1 MKKTTKLLC
10 ILLAF
15 VMMSSYLAV
24 GASAYQAYNEP
35 VGYNSIG
42 KPQYTYEQTCSMM
55 LDFIDAKLYDANIN
69 ETIDAKVTKLKLN
82 LTSIDNTFQ
91 SLTDILNNGWLAVGN
106 FFSVF
111 GDIKDLDGD
120 AIESKRRS
128 NTTDEAVFYALL
140 EFLKDN
146 KSPVSKIVNDSF
158 NWGLIDNFVSEDDA
172 PFIFRTAT
180 WLKSLLIK
188 VLHNALIATTEADKF
203 EINIKQDSLDGNKFG
218 YSISGT
224 SLDSLLTIG
233 LEHVLVGDFNVS
245 TQSYSGKLPSM
256 AGKVDLTNRTTYDV
270 IQDVIDSVMND
281 ILLPLLC
288 EKLPDVL
295 NINTSGDWPNGN
307 PETPGLLPTI
317 VGIVNDYLHL
327 GYAYNDQEYPII
339 ELRKLLTWFLV
350 GETTVVNGVN
360 VKTPAAIYNII
371 TLKGYTDKDGVY
383 HKGFHIDDDLYE
395 SVRSLLRSLGPGL
408 LQQFLPEYFPE
419 DMVFPDM
426 TNYTTDQF
434 VAYLFSLLAP
444 IYLPKVRILPG
455 CDTVQ
460 ECLTYFLISELVDIL
475 PEHDYYGMIAD
486 GTLDPEHGA
495 WVEIG
500 TDYVIYWLNSVLPC
514 NLSQDL
520 NFDQMVSALIDW
532 ALDNYGFA
540 FNLRQD
546 FSTMDAWEKI
556 DATLFQIVDP
566 KILPI
571 DLGDKPTG
579 GKKTYSETLI
589 KDIIIGG
596 VQTLDLQKLL
606 CFFGKTNDT
615 SADLYLPVI
624 PFVLGLLQRVFKSL
638 MNGKD
643 IMPSVTTL
651 DQLVYTNSGANLATL
666 ISNLFAAL
674 YDERELNFPTI
685 LPLVGQIIGLR
696 SNASYLVEPPLDY
709 PNKSVTDLRTLMNS
723 YYPTNEG
730 IKYSSDDYATMGE
743 EDYSVLYKYKD
754 FEDEF
759 ENCQD
764 ILAKYEKNALS
775 VTPQELKTAYYRL
788 EYYYNQLPARTAL
801 CKTQL
806 MRELEYAANNVPAEN
821 LVEGSDTGAKIYS
834 DRSWR
839 LYQEAKTFAQT
850 VYDTASGIKQ
860 SKISL
865 ARQQLFAAI
874 ANLAPY
880 VRLARYVVLDN
891 VIARAQAISP
901 DDYKLY
907 TTSTIVEFK
916 AALAAALALDRDYD
930 VNSQSIVDAAATRLN
945 NALNGLTVWKLNYEL
960 NADIVIDDIV
970 AKDSNTVLK
979 FREASGAAVTDV
991 SATVNNG
998 ATIGAP
1004 YMEGDYYCWVI
1015 TPTDTPLYT
1024 VITAN
1029 ITFTQPSTGKTYT
1042 ANAYTFCAQGSYSA
1056 NINVN
1061 TCHTNY
1067 LRNAYVVS
1075 LTGIGE
1081 ATATTTAYTADHTN
1095 GGDAAQ
1101 MASAPMGIVYVDVS
1115 QYQNLDQIPGLMFT
1129 ITKYASSYG
1138 SDYIPSG
1145 TMTEVTINSISSS
1158 NDAIALSSNSGSFTL
1173 NQTDS
1178 KVITFAGAVPAAGGI
1193 MDTTITAKVTAKASN
1208 GGNDVSYPKFILR
1221 VSAYDKSA
1229 LRTSVNKAITACRQE
1244 WFYSG
1249 GWEIYQKD
1257 LENAVAVLNN
1267 PISTQAKIDE
1277 ANENLNEAISW
1288 LEYKSADFARL
1299 HQLYCVA
1306 VSLNPF
1312 DYQDF
1317 SAVTRILN
1325 TITYSQGMLQQ
1336 SLVDETCDNLRAAID
1351 NLKPAQSQIRIRCL
1365 DVSGNVIPNDG
1376 DITVNGDEVTGSLLS
1391 TDVIVGNVGEKVLIE
1406 VPEIIG
1412 YTSTDTKQ
1420 LVTITHE
1427 GVSVDFTYTP
1437 DTYRVVFNANGGT
1450 VNPTTM
1456 YVTYGATYTGLPTP
1470 TREGYIFTGWYN
1482 KLSGGMV
1489 VDETTK
1495 VNTSYYRTLYA
1506 HWDEDPNYQTE
1517 SIDTGAA
1524 GEAVAGL
1531 IKNNTIS
1538 NFINTLISLLNKAV
1552 NFVLLKVL
1560 GISK

>member
-10 ILLAF
+10 ILMAF
-15 VMMSSYLAV
+15 VLMSSYLAV
-24 GASAYQAYNEP
+24 GASAYQAYTEP

-55 LDFIDAKLYDANIN
+55 LDFIDAKLADANIN
-69 ETIDAKVTKLKLN
+69 ETVDAKVTKLKVN

-91 SLTDILNNGWLAVGN
+91 SLTDILNNGWLGVAN
-106 FFSVF
+106 FFSLL

-120 AIESKRRS
+120 AIENPRRS

-146 KSPVSKIVNDSF
+146 KNPVANIVKDEF
-158 NWGLIDNFVSEDDA
+158 NWGILTTFNLLKEDDV
-172 PFIFRTAT
+172 PFLMRTAK

-188 VLHNALIATTEADKF
+188 VIHNSLIATNDADKF
-203 EINIKQDSLDGNKFG
+203 DIVIKEDSLDGNKFG
-218 YSISGT
+218 YSLST
-224 SLDSLLTIG
+224 SLDSLITIG
-233 LEHVLVGDFNVS
+233 VEHLLVGDYNVS

-256 AGKVDLTNRTTYDV
+256 EGKVNLTTRPTYDV

-281 ILLPLLC
+281 ILLPMLC
-288 EKLPDVL
+288 EKLPGVL
-295 NINTSGDWPNGN
+295 NIDTSTEWPNGN
-307 PETPGLLPTI
+307 PESPGLLPTI

-327 GYAYNDQEYPII
+327 GYAYDDQEYPVI
-339 ELRKLLTWFLV
+339 ELKKLLTWFLV
-350 GETTVVNGVN
+350 GTTGGD
-360 VKTPAAIYNII
+360 AAIYNII
-371 TLKGYTDKDGVY
+371 SFTNHGLD
-383 HKGFHIDDDLYE
+383 INDDLLA
-395 SVRSLLRSLGPGL
+395 SIKSLIRSLGPGL

-419 DMVFPDM
+419 DMEFPDL
-426 TNYTTDQF
+426 TNYTTDQL
-434 VAYLFSLLAP
+434 VSYLFSLLAP
-444 IYLPKVRILPG
+444 IYLPEVRILPG
-455 CDTVQ
+455 CDTIQ
-460 ECLTYFLISELVDIL
+460 ECLTYFFISRLVDIL
-475 PEHDYYGMIAD
+475 PENDYYGQIAN
-486 GTLDPEHGA
+486 GTLDPENGA

-500 TDYVIYWLNSVLPC
+500 NDYLIYWLNSVLPC
-514 NLSQDL
+514 NLDKNL

-532 ALDNYGFA
+532 ALNNYGFI

-546 FSTMDAWEKI
+546 FSNMNAWQKI
-556 DATLFQIVDP
+556 DATLFQIIDP
-566 KILPI
+566 KILTI
-571 DLGDKPTG
+571 DDIRSE
-579 GKKTYSETLI
+579 YSTISEALI
-589 KDIIIGG
+589 KGVIIEG
-596 VQTLDLQKLL
+596 VQTLDIERLL
-606 CFFGKTNDT
+606 SFVGKPYPKDQNGNSITNYDLSQMDAT
-615 SADLYLPVI
+615 KSADLYLPAI
-624 PFVLGLLQRVFKSL
+624 KFLLGFLGRVFKSL
-638 MNGKD
+638 MNGTN
-643 IMPSVTTL
+643 IMPNVTTIE
-651 DQLVYTNSGANLATL
+651 DLVYTNTGANLATL

-674 YDERELNFPTI
+674 YDERTYNFPTI

-696 SNASYLVEPPLDY
+696 SDASFLVEPPLDY
-709 PNKSVTDLRTLMNS
+709 PNKSVADLKALMNTCF
-723 YYPTNEG
+723 PANDG
-730 IKYSSDDYATMGE
+730 IKYSDADYATMGE
-743 EDYSVLYKYKD
+743 EDYSLLYKYKD

-759 ENCQD
+759 EACQD
-764 ILAKYEKNALS
+764 LLAKYEKNNLS
-775 VTPQELKTAYYRL
+775 VTAQELKNCYYRL
-788 EYYYNQLPARTAL
+788 EYYYNQLPARTTL

-806 MRELEYAANNVPAEN
+806 IREIEYANTNVPAEN
-821 LVEGSDTGAKIYS
+821 LVEGSDTGAKLYS

-839 LYQEAKTFAQT
+839 LYQEALAFANTVNGQT
-850 VYDTASGIKQ
+850 GIKQ

-874 ANLAPY
+874 ANLSPW
-880 VRLARYVVLDN
+880 VRLARYVVLDQI
-891 VIARAQAISP
+891 IARAQAIKEE
-901 DDYKLY
+901 DYKLY

-945 NALNGLTVWKLNYEL
+945 LALNGLTVWKINYEL
-960 NADIVIDDIV
+960 NADIVIDDTV

-979 FREASGAAVTDV
+979 FRESSGAAVTNV

-998 ATIGAP
+998 ATIGEP

-1015 TPTDTPLYT
+1015 TPTDSPLYT
-1024 VITAN
+1024 VVTAN
-1029 ITFTQPSTGKTYT
+1029 INFTQPSTGKSYT
-1042 ANAYTFCAQGSYSA
+1042 ANAYTFVTEGTYAA

-1061 TCHTNY
+1061 TCHSGL
-1067 LRNAYVVS
+1067 LRNGYVVS
-1075 LTGIGE
+1075 LNGIGE
-1081 ATATTTAYTADHTN
+1081 ASATITTYNNEHST
-1095 GGDAAQ
+1095 GGEAGG
-1101 MASAPMGIVYVDVS
+1101 MSSVPTGTIFVDVS
-1115 QYQNLDQIPGLMFT
+1115 QYQNLNQIPGLMLT
-1129 ITKYASSYG
+1129 LTKYASSY
-1138 SDYIPSG
+1138 SSTYLPSG
-1145 TMTEVTINSISSS
+1145 TMTEVKATSIASS
-1158 NDAIALSSNSGSFTL
+1158 NPAIKLSDSSYSFTL

-1178 KVITFAGAVPAAGGI
+1178 KNISFAGAIPAAGGT
-1193 MDTTITAKVTAKASN
+1193 METTISMTVTATSSN
-1208 GGNDVSYPKFILR
+1208 GGSDISHPQIKLR
-1221 VSAYDKSA
+1221 VEACDKSV

-1249 GWEIYQKD
+1249 GWEIYLKD
-1257 LENAVAVLNN
+1257 LEDAVAALNN
-1267 PISTQAKIDE
+1267 PTSTQAEIDE

-1325 TITYSQGMLQQ
+1325 TINYSQGMLQQ

-1351 NLKPAQSQIRIRCL
+1351 NLQPAQSQIRIRCL
-1365 DVSGNVIPNDG
+1365 DVSGNVIENNG
-1376 DITVNGDEVTGSLLS
+1376 IVVNGEEIEGSLLS
-1391 TDVIVGNVGEKVLIE
+1391 TDVIVGNVGEKVIIE

-1412 YTSTDTKQ
+1412 YSSNDTKQ

-1427 GVSVDFTYTP
+1427 GVDVEFTYTP
-1437 DTYRVVFNANGGT
+1437 DTYRVIFNANGGT

-1456 YVTYGATYTGLPTP
+1456 YVTYGSTYANLPTP

-1489 VDETTK
+1489 IDENTK

-1506 HWDEDPNYQTE
+1506 HWDEDPDYQTE
-1517 SIDTGAA
+1517 SIDTGAI

-1531 IKNNTIS
+1531 LKS
-1538 NFINTLISLLNKAV
+1538 NKIADVVNTLISLLNKVV